1 MSMGFSDI
9 FFKNKGLKISVMEV
23 SYPVIA
29 NYIDNLLLNYIDS
42 FTKLH

>member
-1 MSMGFSDI
+1 MGFSDI
-9 FFKNKGLKISVMEV
+9 FFKNKGLKLSVMEV

-29 NYIDNLLLNYIDS
+29 NYIIDNFLLNYIDG